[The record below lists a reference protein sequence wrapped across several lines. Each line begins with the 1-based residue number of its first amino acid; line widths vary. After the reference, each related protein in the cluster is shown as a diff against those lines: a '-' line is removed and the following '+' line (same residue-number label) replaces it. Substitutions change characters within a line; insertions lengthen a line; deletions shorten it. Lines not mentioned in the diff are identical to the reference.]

1 MQENGKPRRKRVAV
15 AAALAAL
22 LAALAAFGVLPPAL
36 VAPLADAGAAVADAL

>member
-1 MQENGKPRRKRVAV
+1 MQKNGNRRPRRVAV

-22 LAALAAFGVLPPAL
+22 LAALAAFGVLPPGL